1 MTKKLVAV
9 AMSGGI
15 DSSVAAVK
23 LKLEGFDVIGLTM
36 KLWDVSEISGEG
48 KHVGAHCC
56 SLEMFDDARSVCFKY
71 DIPHYVLNM
80 HEDFNRIVIEDFISE
95 YVKGHTPNPCVVCNY
110 KIKWELLEH
119 KTRQLGCDYLA
130 TGHYARI
137 HRDEANGRYH
147 ILKGVDET
155 RDQSY
160 FLWGL
165 KQESLARTLFPLG
178 ELHKSE
184 VRQLGREYGLRNAE
198 REESREICF
207 VPDDDYARLVLMRHP
222 ELARPGV
229 IRDTAGNAVGT
240 HDGYFHY
247 TIGQRKKIQ
256 IATTEKRY
264 VTRIVPEKNEIVV
277 GSDDDL
283 LTDTFQ
289 VTDVNWVAID
299 PTTNP
304 PQAAGH
310 PETQNPQAQSS
321 RGQEPLPARS
331 SKRDCRQERVPDGAV
346 NPPQAAGHPAD
357 QPIPAMIKI
366 RYLHKPVTGELRLL
380 PNGEV
385 NVLLSQNQRAVTPGQ
400 SCVFYDESALGRGD
414 SLSFMIFVRSNLM
427 VLLFLSH
434 IPNSLPPDL
443 VLEWQ

>member
-1 MTKKLVAV
+1 VKKTLVAV

-23 LKLEGFDVIGLTM
+23 LKLEGYDVIGLTM
-36 KLWDVSEISGEG
+36 KLWDASEIGGED
-48 KHVGAHCC
+48 KHVSRHCC

-80 HEDFNRIVIEDFISE
+80 HQDFNQIVIEDFISE
-95 YVKGHTPNPCVVCNY
+95 YVKGRTPNPCVVCNY

-119 KTRQLGCDYLA
+119 KTKQLGCDFLA

-137 HRDEANGRYH
+137 CRDEASGRYQ
-147 ILKGVDET
+147 ILKGVDAT

-178 ELHKSE
+178 ELHKTE
-184 VRQLGREYGLRNAE
+184 VRQLGREYGLINAE

-207 VPDDDYARLVLMRHP
+207 VPDDDYARLVQARHP
-222 ELARPGV
+222 QLAQPGI
-229 IRDTAGNAVGT
+229 IRDTGGNAVGT
-240 HDGYFHY
+240 HEGYFHY

-264 VTRIVPEKNEIVV
+264 VTRIIPEKNEIIV

-283 LTDTFQ
+283 LIDTFQ
-289 VTDVNWVAID
+289 VTDINWVAID

-304 PQAAGH
+304 SK
-310 PETQNPQAQSS
+310 TQ
-321 RGQEPLPARS
+321 
-331 SKRDCRQERVPDGAV
+331 D
-346 NPPQAAGHPAD
+346 PPQAVGHPH
-357 QPIPAMIKI
+357 PALIKI
-366 RYLHKPVTGELRLL
+366 RYLHKPVAGELQVLS
-380 PNGEV
+380 GGDVEV
-385 NVLLSQNQRAVTPGQ
+385 HLSQKQRAVTPGQ
-400 SCVFYDESALGRGD
+400 SCVFYDGDIVLGGGK
-414 SLSFMIFVRSNLM
+414 IV
-427 VLLFLSH
+427 
-434 IPNSLPPDL
+434 
-443 VLEWQ
+443 

>member
-1 MTKKLVAV
+1 MKKLVAV

-36 KLWDVSEISGEG
+36 KLWDVSEIGG
-48 KHVGAHCC
+48 ADKHVSRHCC

-80 HEDFNRIVIEDFISE
+80 HQDFNQIVIEDFISE
-95 YVKGHTPNPCVVCNY
+95 YVKGRTPNPCVVCNY

-137 HRDEANGRYH
+137 HRDEASGRYQ
-147 ILKGVDET
+147 ILKGVDST

-178 ELHKSE
+178 ELHKTE
-184 VRQLGREYGLRNAE
+184 VRQLGREYGLINAE

-207 VPDDDYARLVLMRHP
+207 VPDDNYARLVQARHP
-222 ELARPGV
+222 QLAQPGT

-240 HDGYFHY
+240 HEGYFHY

-264 VTRIVPEKNEIVV
+264 VTRIIPEKNEIV
-277 GSDDDL
+277 
-283 LTDTFQ
+283 
-289 VTDVNWVAID
+289 DVNWVAID

-304 PQAAGH
+304 PQAVGH
-310 PETQNPQAQSS
+310 T
-321 RGQEPLPARS
+321 
-331 SKRDCRQERVPDGAV
+331 V
-346 NPPQAAGHPAD
+346 GHPAL
-357 QPIPAMIKI
+357 IKI
-366 RYLHKPVTGELRLL
+366 RYLHKPIAGELQVL
-380 PNGEV
+380 PDGV
-385 NVLLSQNQRAVTPGQ
+385 VKVRLSQKQRAVTAGQ
-400 SCVFYDESALGRGD
+400 SCVFYDGDIVLGGGK
-414 SLSFMIFVRSNLM
+414 IV
-427 VLLFLSH
+427 
-434 IPNSLPPDL
+434 
-443 VLEWQ
+443 